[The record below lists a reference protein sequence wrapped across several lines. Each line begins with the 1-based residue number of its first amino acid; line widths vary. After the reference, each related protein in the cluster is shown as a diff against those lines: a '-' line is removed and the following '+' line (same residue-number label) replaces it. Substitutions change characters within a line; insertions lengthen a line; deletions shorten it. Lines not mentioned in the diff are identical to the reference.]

1 MDINDIS
8 QEEFEKIEAYINGQL
23 SSEDLLEFENR
34 LKNENHLATKVEDI
48 KIVLTGI
55 ETQAMKEQLNEFH
68 KELASHQ
75 DKTIVNQPK
84 VRRFNWRRI
93 AVAAVLIIGLGSFWI
108 FGGNSNERLYTKY
121 FIPDPGLPT
130 TMGNNDNYEFYEA
143 MVDYKQGDYKG
154 AISKWESLRNLKP
167 QSDTLNYF
175 IGVAHLASKNEK
187 IAIPFLED
195 ASKNPEF
202 ALKNDAHYYLGL
214 AYLKNGNT
222 KQAKV
227 NLKKSSSENSKEILA
242 KIE

>member
-23 SSEDLLEFENR
+23 SNEDLLEFENR

-48 KIVLTGI
+48 KIVLTGL
-55 ETQAMKEQLNEFH
+55 ETQTMKEQLDEFH
-68 KELASHQ
+68 NELSSNQ
-75 DKTIVNQPK
+75 DKTVVNQPK
-84 VRRFNWRRI
+84 VRRFNWKRI
-93 AVAAVLIIGLGSFWI
+93 AVAAILIIGLGSFWL
-108 FGGNSNERLYTKY
+108 FGGSSNERLYAKY
-121 FIPDPGLPT
+121 FTPDPGLPT
-130 TMGNNDNYEFYEA
+130 TMGSNDNYEFYEA

-187 IAIPFLED
+187 IAISFLED

-214 AYLKNGNT
+214 AYLKAGNT